1 MFSGVIVLY
10 NNAPDTTIPTNI
22 IVHANSVLY
31 GSRPID
37 PAGPGAATSAV
48 GQIVTGINETRAN
61 TNGAALVFSRTI
73 SGQTTNYIEIPA
85 TFVNADGLTG
95 SFEHVGDI
103 LSVPEIN
110 ALSPFL
116 SLNAN
121 GAVDGAQLQNGISDE
136 MYEWLPQQ
144 VMSLLH
150 VSDSPRYVI
159 YSYGQ
164 TLKPAPNGI
173 STANITL
180 ANGQPAFGMIT
191 NYQVTAEA
199 ATRAVVRFNGT
210 RLNNVVLTNDG
221 TIVNLMIMP
230 SITNNNAVVEQFNP
244 LPSN

>member
-1 MFSGVIVLY
+1 
-10 NNAPDTTIPTNI
+10 
-22 IVHANSVLY
+22 
-31 GSRPID
+31 
-37 PAGPGAATSAV
+37 
-48 GQIVTGINETRAN
+48 
-61 TNGAALVFSRTI
+61 
-73 SGQTTNYIEIPA
+73 
-85 TFVNADGLTG
+85 
-95 SFEHVGDI
+95 
-103 LSVPEIN
+103 
-110 ALSPFL
+110 
-116 SLNAN
+116 
-121 GAVDGAQLQNGISDE
+121 

-173 STANITL
+173 NTANITL

-210 RLNNVVLTNDG
+210 KIDNLVLTNDG
-221 TIVNLMIMP
+221 VSTSWLVVP
-230 SITNNNAVVEQFNP
+230 SITNNNAVVEQFNV

>member
-1 MFSGVIVLY
+1 MHAD
-10 NNAPDTTIPTNI
+10 NTTARPDF
-22 IVHANSVLY
+22 Y
-31 GSRPID
+31 WFPIN
-37 PAGPGAATSAV
+37 PAGPGAREFGPGPNRDGHQPNAS
-48 GQIVTGINETRAN
+48 N
-61 TNGAALVFSRTI
+61 
-73 SGQTTNYIEIPA
+73 
-85 TFVNADGLTG
+85 FVNVDGLAG

-103 LSVPEIN
+103 LAVPQLT
-110 ALSPFL
+110 AKSPFL
-116 SLNAN
+116 NWRDN
-121 GAVDGAQLQNGISDE
+121 GIQQINGISDE

-180 ANGQPAFGMIT
+180 ADGQPAFGMIT
-191 NYQVTAEA
+191 NYQVVAEA